1 MNFSKVVVSL
11 VASALVGSSV
21 ALAAPERPTSTAK
34 APSAPS
40 APSAPPAPQHKQHNY
55 GKQDHKASMNKSVMT
70 PRGM

>member
-21 ALAAPERPTSTAK
+21 ALAAPDRSTSTAK
-34 APSAPS
+34 APSV
-40 APSAPPAPQHKQHNY
+40 PQHKQQHY
-55 GKQDHKASMNKSVMT
+55 GKQDHKALMNKSVMT